1 MPSVDKII
9 KKAKQGG
16 TNISYKEIIK
26 VLEYMG
32 YKHSRTKGDHFQY
45 TKKYRDVFT
54 VVGDNPAKKYQIE
67 ELLVRLKE
75 EGII

>member
-32 YKHSRTKGDHFQY
+32 YKHSRTKGDHLQY